1 MAFIPDAASGAKGVP
16 KAKET
21 TTVQTL
27 DYSDIPL
34 SQIRKVRVFDTIL
47 I

>member
-1 MAFIPDAASGAKGVP
+1 MAFIPYAASGAKGVP
-16 KAKET
+16 KAKDT
-21 TTVQTL
+21 TTVLTL

-34 SQIRKVRVFDTIL
+34 SQIRKVRFFDTSL